1 MFYSHQLLA
10 RKAPLGQIW
19 MAATMHAKINRKKLS
34 KLNIIKICEEIL
46 NPAIPMALRLSG
58 ILMGGVVIVYE
69 RKVKMLYDDV
79 SRLLVEIN
87 EAWKVKSGPDPT
99 LLPKGKSQAKRSA
112 ITMPDIEQMTI
123 EMEQS
128 HQSNATWFQHSN
140 YVSMTLDDVQEPD
153 LGNRDS
159 GDDHHQAA
167 LEDINLPE
175 PFQYNTDPP
184 NQNERFDAGD
194 DETQWN
200 VTSGDYGQFPSVHI
214 PSPPPPD
221 DPERVE
227 DQHPEHPSSQQHNDN
242 INAREEPQRRRAA
255 KRKRVKSIEMDYKQ
269 TVIAAPTYQSWL
281 QDPSAL
287 VSKRGRMEK
296 LQQRHF
302 IMSSTKIANLT
313 EVPPGVIKD
322 GLFSIVNKDIHY
334 PTPAV
339 DSWIKSTQPPHDS
352 PSVSISPQHPPEPS
366 SPPGV
371 HNNDSEGY
379 VSEDLDN
386 RLNNIIKASREMQ
399 VTQIPDNGLRVP
411 DGTPHASSGKSD
423 GSQGGDKENS
433 IPSTVSGHRLS
444 SHSDLE
450 RGRPTKRTRC
460 SSFGNSSGGLPTV
473 AENENFPDANFKLS
487 KRLSNIGPTPDQD
500 LFVETAPT
508 QTQGKANHP
517 SDELTKSIHDQMKSH
532 FDSPGAP
539 QFESLDAL
547 TARMTRKQA
556 ALLFYQTCVLATRD
570 VLRVEQEVPYG
581 EIIISRGSK
590 M

>member
-99 LLPKGKSQAKRSA
+99 MLPKGKSQAKRSA
-112 ITMPDIEQMTI
+112 ITLPEKEQMTI

-128 HQSNATWFQHSN
+128 HQSNATWFQHN
-140 YVSMTLDDVQEPD
+140 GYFSMTLDDVEEPNFGNRD
-153 LGNRDS
+153 LGN
-159 GDDHHQAA
+159 DHHQAA
-167 LEDINLPE
+167 PEDINLPE
-175 PFQYNTDPP
+175 PYQYNTDPP
-184 NQNERFDAGD
+184 NRDERFDVGD
-194 DETQWN
+194 DETQPN
-200 VTSGDYGQFPSVHI
+200 VTPGDYGQFPPVFI
-214 PSPPPPD
+214 PSPPPRD
-221 DPERVE
+221 DPKRVE
-227 DQHPEHPSSQQHNDN
+227 DRHPIPDPPSMRPHNYN
-242 INAREEPQRRRAA
+242 MNAREEPERRRPA
-255 KRKRVKSIEMDYKQ
+255 KRRRVKSIQMDREQ
-269 TVIAAPTYQSWL
+269 TLIAAPTYQSWL

-287 VSKRGRMEK
+287 VSKRGGMIK
-296 LQQRHF
+296 LQQRHN
-302 IMSSTKIANLT
+302 IMSSTKIANLM
-313 EVPPGVIKD
+313 EVPSGAIKN

-334 PTPAV
+334 PTPLV

-352 PSVSISPQHPPEPS
+352 PPVRISPKHSPEPPS
-366 SPPGV
+366 TPPG
-371 HNNDSEGY
+371 G
-379 VSEDLDN
+379 SEDFDGRQHN
-386 RLNNIIKASREMQ
+386 PINGSVEMP
-399 VTQIPDNGLRVP
+399 VTHIPDNGLRAP
-411 DGTPHASSGKSD
+411 IGTPHSPSGKSD
-423 GSQGGDKENS
+423 GFQGGDDAVS
-433 IPSTVSGHRLS
+433 IPDTISGHGHS

-450 RGRPTKRTRC
+450 RGRPTKRTRR
-460 SSFGNSSGGLPTV
+460 SSSGNSSGGLHTV
-473 AENENFPDANFKLS
+473 AENENFPDANFRP
-487 KRLSNIGPTPDQD
+487 RLSNIGPTPDQD

-517 SDELTKSIHDQMKSH
+517 SDELTKSIHDQMKKH
-532 FDSPGAP
+532 FDCPGAP
-539 QFESLDAL
+539 QYESLDAL
-547 TARMTRKQA
+547 TTDMTRKKA
-556 ALLFYQTCVLATRD
+556 ALLFYQTCVLASRD

-581 EIIISRGSK
+581 EIIISKGSK